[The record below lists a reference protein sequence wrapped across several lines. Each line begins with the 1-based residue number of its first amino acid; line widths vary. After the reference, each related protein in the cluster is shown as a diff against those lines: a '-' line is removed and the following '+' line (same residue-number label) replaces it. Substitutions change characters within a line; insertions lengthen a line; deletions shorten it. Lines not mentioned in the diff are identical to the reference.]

1 MKSRGFSPK
10 EYILVLPVSI
20 KPEGVEIPEY
30 VRFSPH
36 TEKGTGYFLRRADLG
51 IPGFPDLMKV

>member
-1 MKSRGFSPK
+1 MIDMETGTW
-10 EYILVLPVSI
+10 
-20 KPEGVEIPEY
+20 EGVEIPEY